1 MLAHVFLWNFCFTLI
16 LPALPREF
24 AELSDPPAGLP
35 YLYHQ
40 SVFTECR
47 KQVRCARPIFLCVVS
62 GIYAPGVSCL
72 SGIYAP
78 GVFILVIVMF
88 GIYVRD
94 KIITNER
101 CIQVFF
107 GFVCLT

>member
-1 MLAHVFLWNFCFTLI
+1 M
-16 LPALPREF
+16 
-24 AELSDPPAGLP
+24 
-35 YLYHQ
+35 
-40 SVFTECR
+40 
-47 KQVRCARPIFLCVVS
+47 S

-101 CIQVFF
+101 CMQVFLVL
-107 GFVCLT
+107 FV